1 MAEKV
6 QMSKCVNRLGTARI
20 QLQEAPG
27 GQIPL
32 LEAGSH
38 LKPYSS
44 VVQFYNFVNSLGTAR
59 IQVQEA
65 PGDQIPFLE
74 AGSHLKPY
82 SQFSCSIL
90 QLCKPLGN
98 R

>member
-1 MAEKV
+1 MRTCFQEWNLVSWSFLELDSSGSQAV
-6 QMSKCVNRLGTARI
+6 QPQCGAKQPQSAAKQPWSWGTARI

-27 GQIPL
+27 DQIPL

-38 LKPYSS
+38 
-44 VVQFYNFVNSLGTAR
+44 F
-59 IQVQEA
+59 
-65 PGDQIPFLE
+65 
-74 AGSHLKPY
+74 KPY

>member
-1 MAEKV
+1 MEIQFLSLSTSAVSLSRHLSRQPQPQPTPQPSASAVSLSRHPTVSSVV
-6 QMSKCVNRLGTARI
+6 QFYNCVNRLGTARI

-27 GQIPL
+27 DQIPL

-38 LKPYSS
+38 LKPYS
-44 VVQFYNFVNSLGTAR
+44 
-59 IQVQEA
+59 
-65 PGDQIPFLE
+65 
-74 AGSHLKPY
+74 
-82 SQFSCSIL
+82 CSIL